1 VTPEPVVEV
10 RAFISAGA
18 SAREG
23 STTSTRSCSSTTSS
37 RLSRETTEARLV
49 RKEGTPMSYRTAR
62 LVALVAL
69 VFATSAGAQ
78 QPAAAAEA
86 IEIAHTFLMAW
97 GHERWDELKTV
108 AGDRVTI
115 RARDKTYTLQPG
127 SVSEVKLVF
136 PFSGLS
142 TVRVDGAV
150 KGVAIAVL
158 VLKVGDNEVRGTG
171 TLTFQEKDGGFRVV
185 GVSIGK

>member
-1 VTPEPVVEV
+1 MG
-10 RAFISAGA
+10 RAIESPP
-18 SAREG
+18 
-23 STTSTRSCSSTTSS
+23 
-37 RLSRETTEARLV
+37 
-49 RKEGTPMSYRTAR
+49 KEGTSMRIRIAM

-69 VFATSAGAQ
+69 VFAASAEAQ
-78 QPAAAAEA
+78 QPATAAGP

-108 AGDRVTI
+108 GGEEVTI
-115 RARDKTYTLQPG
+115 RVGDKPYTLKPG
-127 SVSEVKLVF
+127 SASEVKLVF

-158 VLKVGDNEVRGTG
+158 AVKVGDNEVRGTG
-171 TLTFQEKDGGFRVV
+171 TLTFQEKDGGFKVV
-185 GVSIGK
+185 GVSTGK